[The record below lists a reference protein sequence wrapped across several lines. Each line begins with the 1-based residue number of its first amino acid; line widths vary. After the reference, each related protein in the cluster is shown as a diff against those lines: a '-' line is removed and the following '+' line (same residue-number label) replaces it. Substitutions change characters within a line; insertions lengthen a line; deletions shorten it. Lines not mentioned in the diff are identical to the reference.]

1 MDGKTLKQVN
11 KFLDRNFI
19 EIYTILD
26 EDGDRTIPTNVKVEL
41 TGIQK
46 YISMGE
52 WKPHV
57 NFTAY
62 ILPSNEESDIFY
74 SALSAYHG
82 KELEI
87 KTFDHNPY
95 ASFVWVIQKKLSEM
109 LEYFSLPEAMLTKL
123 VNEVP
128 PVKLKEGTMNKKL
141 LNEDKYD
148 SVVRQLVRD
157 IITIYKE
164 GKDGEFGLP
173 EDLYEDKVE
182 YEFPQFD
189 STFSIYLEISTDDSI
204 DGFDVEAAYYRDE
217 DMISV
222 EIVTNPS
229 YGTQIIQ
236 ELVGELNEVLR
247 HELEHLKQYEQGYKF
262 PRKEPTNPEKYYT
275 QSHELDA
282 QKAGFKRRSRGE
294 KIDYETMV
302 RRWFEDNRHKHR
314 MTNDQAERVIQRL
327 LKEK

>member
-1 MDGKTLKQVN
+1 MDGKTLKQAN
-11 KFLDRNFI
+11 KFFDRNFI

-62 ILPSNEESDIFY
+62 ILPTNEESDIFY
-74 SALSAYHG
+74 SVLSAYHG

-229 YGTQIIQ
+229 YGQQIIQ

-247 HELEHLKQYEQGYKF
+247 HPK
-262 PRKEPTNPEKYYT
+262 
-275 QSHELDA
+275 DA
-282 QKAGFKRRSRGE
+282 K
-294 KIDYETMV
+294 
-302 RRWFEDNRHKHR
+302 
-314 MTNDQAERVIQRL
+314 
-327 LKEK
+327 

>member
-1 MDGKTLKQVN
+1 MDVKTLKQAN
-11 KFLDRNFI
+11 KFFDKNFI
-19 EIYTILD
+19 EVYTILD

-62 ILPSNEESDIFY
+62 ILPTNEESDIFY
-74 SALSAYHG
+74 SVLSAYHG
-82 KELEI
+82 KEQEI
-87 KTFDHNPY
+87 KTFDHNAY
-95 ASFVWVIQKKLSEM
+95 SNFAWVIQRKLSEM
-109 LEYFSLPEAMLTKL
+109 LEYFSLPEAMLTKV

-128 PVKLKEGTMNKKL
+128 PVELKEGTMNKKL

-157 IITIYKE
+157 IITIYKK

-182 YEFPQFD
+182 YNFPQFD
-189 STFSIYLEISTDDSI
+189 STFSIYLEISTDDSV

-247 HELEHLKQYEQGYKF
+247 HELEHF
-262 PRKEPTNPEKYYT
+262 YY
-275 QSHELDA
+275 SFA
-282 QKAGFKRRSRGE
+282 F
-294 KIDYETMV
+294 V
-302 RRWFEDNRHKHR
+302 
-314 MTNDQAERVIQRL
+314 
-327 LKEK
+327 